1 MKVNAENTKSD
12 NGNTVTYTEYGDK
25 VTENSYPRNIIFNN
39 YFNQHSV
46 SFIYDD
52 SDEYESNFVRTL
64 AEAYGED
71 RENFGIEDVELNIYK
86 DTKNIH

>member
-12 NGNTVTYTEYGDK
+12 NGNTVTYTEQGDK
-25 VTENSYPRNIIFNN
+25 VTENSYPRNNIFNN

-52 SDEYESNFVRTL
+52 EYESNFVILKLMLMEKIERIL
-64 AEAYGED
+64 A
-71 RENFGIEDVELNIYK
+71 LN
-86 DTKNIH
+86 